1 MAEAGHAP
9 NRVFIDQDGNFNLNG
24 AAFKNDADVDI
35 SASLET
41 ALGGASGGMKL
52 VGGSQTNS
60 TTGVA
65 AIATGLSGIVA
76 AWASRL
82 STAVPSTA
90 AGVPWWYTVGFTTN
104 SGTLDVAAFK
114 PTSTANVEWAP
125 ATSSGTSFTWMALGY
140 V

>member
-1 MAEAGHAP
+1 MAEAGHQA
-9 NRVFIDQDGNFNLNG
+9 NRVFIDQDGAFNLNG

-41 ALGGASGGMKL
+41 ALGGSSGGMKL
-52 VGGSQTNS
+52 VGGSAANS
-60 TTGVA
+60 SAGVL

-76 AWASRL
+76 AWATRL
-82 STAVPSTA
+82 STAAPSTA
-90 AGVPWWYTVGFTTN
+90 AGIPWWFGVGFTTN

-114 PTSTANVEWAP
+114 PTSTANTEAVL
-125 ATSSGTSFTWMALGY
+125 ATSTGVSLSWAALGY